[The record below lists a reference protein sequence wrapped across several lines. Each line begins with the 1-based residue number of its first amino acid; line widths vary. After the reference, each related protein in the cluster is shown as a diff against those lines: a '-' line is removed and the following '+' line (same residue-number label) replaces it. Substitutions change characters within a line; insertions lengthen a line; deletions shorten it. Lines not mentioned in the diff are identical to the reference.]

1 MLTGL
6 AGFLW
11 ITQPRTGTLQ
21 DLSGLSGDVA
31 RGETVF
37 WAAGCASC
45 HMAPKATGAQQIVLA
60 GGQKFASPFGSFLA
74 PNISSDAAQGIGGWT
89 LDNLAHALRDGVSP
103 SGQHL
108 FPALPYSA
116 YNKMA
121 AQDLVDLKTFLDTLP
136 ASAEPS
142 QPHQV
147 GFPFNI
153 RRSLGVW
160 KLLFVSDAWV
170 VDGDLS
176 PEQTRGRSSV
186 LPSTNVAKLLRSA
199 LLSDSPSCDSENTSP
214 LNFVFSKYRSRLV
227 TSSTVPT

>member
-1 MLTGL
+1 MKRIFFAIPVLALIGL
-6 AGFLW
+6 AGFLL
-11 ITQPRTGTLQ
+11 ITQPRTGSLQ
-21 DLSGLSGDVA
+21 DLSGLTGDVA

-45 HMAPKATGAQQIVLA
+45 HMAPKATGAAQTVLS

-74 PNISSDAAQGIGGWT
+74 PNISSDPVHGIGGWT
-89 LDNLAHALRDGVSP
+89 LIELAHTLRDGVSP

-136 ASAEPS
+136 ASSERS

-147 GFPFNI
+147 DSGLQQ
-153 RRSLGVW
+153 RSFAG
-160 KLLFVSDAWV
+160 DWV
-170 VDGDLS
+170 
-176 PEQTRGRSSV
+176 R
-186 LPSTNVAKLLRSA
+186 
-199 LLSDSPSCDSENTSP
+199 
-214 LNFVFSKYRSRLV
+214 
-227 TSSTVPT
+227 